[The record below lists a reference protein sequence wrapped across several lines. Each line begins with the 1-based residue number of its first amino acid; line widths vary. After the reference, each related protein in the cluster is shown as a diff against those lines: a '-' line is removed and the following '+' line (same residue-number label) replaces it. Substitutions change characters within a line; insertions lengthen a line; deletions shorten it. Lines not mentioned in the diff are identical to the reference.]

1 MNRASWVMDKGCVC
15 LCMCACAGLCWLE
28 MSRGETWEASCLC
41 RSAKQ
46 KEPSPHTPTFYISQ
60 LCISLD
66 DVYPSFTLL
75 YTSAHTTTNVDA
87 HLLKE
92 KNIKAGMVLVFKCT
106 FIDAI
111 SNTLLSNVSVWQHCN
126 RDTPTYS
133 HLYLNHVS
141 SHFLFPLGG
150 YGWKEHCSVCQ
161 IL

>member
-75 YTSAHTTTNVDA
+75 YTSAHTTIYVDA
-87 HLLKE
+87 HLLNEE
-92 KNIKAGMVLVFKCT
+92 KIKAGMVLVLKCT
-106 FIDAI
+106 FIDAHYCLWN
-111 SNTLLSNVSVWQHCN
+111 SNTLPSNISVWQNCN

-133 HLYLNHVS
+133 HIYTSTMSALTFC
-141 SHFLFPLGG
+141 FL
-150 YGWKEHCSVCQ
+150 
-161 IL
+161 